1 LTADRQLLAKLKAAI
16 NQCRNGDVHA
26 LSGLEISTTELTTI
40 SALAKATGDA
50 FTYGLVQQLIRS
62 MDK

>member
-1 LTADRQLLAKLKAAI
+1 MAKLKAAI
-16 NQCRNGDVHA
+16 NQCRDGDVHA

-50 FTYGLVQQLIRS
+50 FADDLAQLLLKS
-62 MDK
+62 LDNTD